1 MQTSSIRTRGRTW
14 GRSGRDTW
22 DRFPGPVKLALKV
35 VAWVIGILF
44 LLWLVLFITKGC
56 FLERP
61 FERIAT
67 GIVGREVRVG
77 GDFQLYSNPHIKFR
91 AERLVIDNP
100 DWTEGERF
108 VDSKLI
114 DLRIDILRL
123 IFGKMLFRQ
132 ATLEDTHFAL
142 EWDKAGTRNSW
153 TFGETRGEPFRLPE
167 IRRAAITGT
176 TLAYRD
182 PPRRLIADLAFA
194 PIAAR
199 SSRFGEAIG
208 FKGGGTSMGEAFRVT
223 GRLESP
229 DATAGGGRNDLT
241 ARIDVGDSRIDVA
254 GMLPAATELDGAVLN
269 LRAQGSNLATPFL
282 LLGVAVP
289 ETRRFD
295 LGGELRPV
303 GNEWRMTK
311 IAGTFGEIDLS
322 GSMTVR
328 TGGERLFI
336 AADLASRALD
346 ILDAGPWIG
355 IPPERLES
363 MGGKGAITTE
373 GGRPRVLPNAPLN
386 AEGLS
391 RFDARIAYRA
401 ANVRTGTIP
410 LQNLRLSLGL
420 DNRLLTLKPVQFDF
434 AGGTLTG
441 NINLNARR
449 SPVVTRYDINL
460 TPVRIAELLR
470 GFDVESTGTNGV
482 LKGRLDLTGYGN
494 DVRES
499 LGSASGRIAVV
510 LPQGDFWIRNAELLE
525 LDIGDFVE
533 AALGDKLKEPARIR
547 CGLIAFTVKDG
558 VGRADPIFIDTRKNV
573 IRGGGHI
580 SFKDES
586 LNLAVEADAK
596 NPSLFSG
603 QSPISVGGWFA
614 APTVN
619 PISGELASRAAV
631 GGILGAL
638 ISPLA
643 ALVAFIDLGDEDD
656 TDCAPVLAGASGAA
670 VRAAH
675 KAAEKTKS
683 DS

>member
-1 MQTSSIRTRGRTW
+1 MQTPSIREW
-14 GRSGRDTW
+14 GREWGQSGRDTW
-22 DRFPGPVKLALKV
+22 DRLPNPAKLALKALLWV
-35 VAWVIGILF
+35 VGVLF
-44 LLWLVLFITKGC
+44 LLWLILFITKGR

-67 GIVGREVRVG
+67 NIVGREVSVG

-91 AERLVIDNP
+91 AEKLVVANP
-100 DWTEGERF
+100 TWAEGEKF
-108 VDSKLI
+108 IDSDLI

-123 IFGKMLFRQ
+123 IFGDILFRR
-132 ATLEDTHFAL
+132 ATLKDTHFAL
-142 EWDKAGTRNSW
+142 EWDEAGVHNSW
-153 TFGETRGEPFRLPE
+153 TFGEARGEPFRLPK
-167 IRRAAITGT
+167 IREAAIAGT
-176 TLAYRD
+176 SLAYRD
-182 PPRRLIADLAFA
+182 PPRQLFVDLSFA
-194 PIAAR
+194 PISAR
-199 SSRFGEAIG
+199 SNRFGQSISFQG
-208 FKGGGTSMGEAFRVT
+208 RGTSMREPFRVS

-229 DATAGGGRNDLT
+229 DATAAGGRNDMT
-241 ARIDVGDSRIDVA
+241 ARIEVGDSRIDVA
-254 GMLPAATELDGAVLN
+254 GTLPGVTELDGALLN
-269 LRAQGSNLATPFL
+269 LHAEGGNLATPFL

-311 IAGTFGEIDLS
+311 IAGTFGDSDLS

-355 IPPERLES
+355 IPPERLDR
-363 MGGKGAITTE
+363 MGGKGAITSE

-386 AEGLS
+386 ADGLS

-401 ANVRTGTIP
+401 AAVRTGTIP
-410 LQNLRLSLGL
+410 LQNLQLTLGL
-420 DNRLLTLKPVQFDF
+420 DNRLLTLKPVRFDF

-441 NINLNARR
+441 NIDLNARR
-449 SPVVTRYDINL
+449 TPVVTHYDVNL
-460 TPVRIAELLR
+460 SPVRISELLS
-470 GFDVESTGTNGV
+470 GFDIDGTGTKGV
-482 LKGRLDLTGYGN
+482 LKGRLNLTGYGN

-499 LGSASGRIAVV
+499 LGSANGRIAVI

-558 VGRADPIFIDTRKNV
+558 IGRADPIFIDTRKNV
-573 IRGGGHI
+573 IRGGGTI

-586 LNLAVEADAK
+586 LDLAVEADAK

-603 QSPISVGGWFA
+603 QSPIGVGGWFA

-619 PISGELASRAAV
+619 PISGELAGRAVA
-631 GGILGAL
+631 GGVLGAL

-643 ALVAFIDLGDEDD
+643 VLIAFIDLGDEED
-656 TDCAPVLAGASGAA
+656 TNCAPVLAGASGAA
-670 VRAAH
+670 VRAAD
-675 KAAEKTKS
+675 KAAEKKKS
-683 DS
+683 DG

>member
-1 MQTSSIRTRGRTW
+1 MQTPSIREWSREW
-14 GRSGRDTW
+14 GQSGRDTW
-22 DRFPGPVKLALKV
+22 DRFPNPVKLALKAV
-35 VAWVIGILF
+35 LWVIGILF
-44 LLWLVLFITKGC
+44 LLWLILFITKGR

-67 GIVGREVRVG
+67 SIVGREVSVG

-91 AERLVIDNP
+91 AERLVIANP
-100 DWTEGERF
+100 DWAEGERF

-123 IFGKMLFRQ
+123 IFGKVLFRQ

-142 EWDKAGTRNSW
+142 EWDKAGERNSW
-153 TFGETRGEPFRLPE
+153 TFGDTRGEPFRLPE

-182 PPRRLIADLAFA
+182 PPRRLFADLAFA

-199 SSRFGEAIG
+199 SSRFGNAIG

-229 DATAGGGRNDLT
+229 DATAAGGRNDL
-241 ARIDVGDSRIDVA
+241 ALRIEVGDSRIDAA
-254 GMLPAATELDGAVLN
+254 GTLPGATELNGAVLSV
-269 LRAQGSNLATPFL
+269 RARGGNLATPFL

-289 ETRRFD
+289 ETRAFD

-311 IAGTFGEIDLS
+311 IAGTFGDSDLS

-328 TGGERLFI
+328 TGSPRLFI

-355 IPPERLES
+355 IPPERLDS

-391 RFDARIAYRA
+391 RLDARIAYRA

-410 LQNLRLSLGL
+410 LQNLRLTLEL
-420 DNRLLTLKPVQFDF
+420 DNRLLTLKPVRFDF

-441 NINLNARR
+441 NIDLNARR
-449 SPVVTRYDINL
+449 SPVVTRYDIDL
-460 TPVRIAELLR
+460 SPVRIADLLR
-470 GFDVESTGTNGV
+470 GFDIESTGTKGV

-499 LGSASGRIAVV
+499 LGSANGRIAVI
-510 LPQGDFWIRNAELLE
+510 LPQGDFWLRNAELLE

-573 IRGGGHI
+573 IRGGGRI

-586 LNLAVEADAK
+586 LDLAVEADAK

-603 QSPISVGGWFA
+603 QSPIGVGGWFA

-619 PISGELASRAAV
+619 PISGELVGRAAV
-631 GGILGAL
+631 GGVLGAL

-643 ALVAFIDLGDEDD
+643 ALVAFIDLGDEED
-656 TDCAPVLAGASGAA
+656 TNCAPVLAGANGAA
-670 VRAAH
+670 VRAAD
-675 KAAEKTKS
+675 KAAEKKKG
-683 DS
+683 

>member
-1 MQTSSIRTRGRTW
+1 MQTPSISEW
-14 GRSGRDTW
+14 GRKWGLSGRDTW
-22 DRFPGPVKLALKV
+22 DRLPNPAKLVFKALLWV
-35 VAWVIGILF
+35 VGVLF
-44 LLWLVLFITKGC
+44 LLWLILFITKGR

-67 GIVGREVRVG
+67 SIFGREVSVG
-77 GDFQLYSNPHIKFR
+77 GDFQLYSDPHIKFR

-100 DWTEGERF
+100 DWAESERF

-114 DLRIDILRL
+114 DLRIDIVRL
-123 IFGKMLFRQ
+123 IFGKVLFRR
-132 ATLEDTHFAL
+132 ATLKDTHFAL
-142 EWDKAGTRNSW
+142 EWDPAGAHNTW

-167 IRRAAITGT
+167 IRRAAIAGT

-182 PPRRLIADLAFA
+182 PPRRLVADIAFA

-229 DATAGGGRNDLT
+229 DATAAGGRNDLA
-241 ARIDVGDSRIDVA
+241 ARIEVGDSSIDVA
-254 GMLPAATELDGAVLN
+254 GTLPGATELDGAVLDV
-269 LRAQGSNLATPFL
+269 RARGGNLATPFL

-303 GNEWRMTK
+303 GDEWRMTK
-311 IAGTFGEIDLS
+311 IAGTFGESDLS

-346 ILDAGPWIG
+346 ILDAGPWVG

-373 GGRPRVLPNAPLN
+373 DGRPRVLPNAPLN

-391 RFDARIAYRA
+391 HFDARIAYRA

-410 LQNLRLSLGL
+410 LQNFRLTLGL
-420 DNRLLTLKPVQFDF
+420 DNRRLTLKPVQFDF
-434 AGGTLTG
+434 AGGTLRG
-441 NINLNARR
+441 NIDLNARR
-449 SPVVTRYDINL
+449 SPVVTRYDVNL
-460 TPVRIAELLR
+460 SPVRIADLLR
-470 GFDVESTGTNGV
+470 GFDVESTGTKGV
-482 LKGRLDLTGYGN
+482 LKGRLDLTGSGN

-499 LGSASGRIAVV
+499 LSSANGRIAVI
-510 LPQGDFWIRNAELLE
+510 LPQGDFWLRNAELLE

-558 VGRADPIFIDTRKNV
+558 VGNADPIFIDTRKNV
-573 IRGGGHI
+573 IRGGGRI

-586 LNLAVEADAK
+586 LDLVVEADAK

-603 QSPISVGGWFA
+603 QSPIGVGGWFA

-619 PISGELASRAAV
+619 PVSGKLLGRAAA
-631 GGILGAL
+631 GGVLGAL

-656 TDCAPVLAGASGAA
+656 TNCAPVLAGASGAT
-670 VRAAH
+670 VRAAD
-675 KAAEKTKS
+675 KAAEKKKS
-683 DS
+683 DG